1 VSALG
6 EEGAAELAGAFLR
19 DTLAQVQAL
28 PWADPVVATTGD
40 LGALAPAGV
49 ETWLQGEGDLGQR
62 IERVMR
68 RALAD
73 REQAVAL
80 GADTPGLPVRL
91 LEQGRA
97 ALTAGHD
104 AALGP
109 AEDGGF
115 YLLGLRRCP
124 EGLFHDLPW
133 SAVETLAET
142 RARLVSRGLKVALID
157 PWFDVD
163 REQDLARLARLI
175 KQGQVLAEET
185 ARVLRAQRSGR

>member
-1 VSALG
+1 MTREARSGAGLASGRGYTPDMAAVRARVCVFAKPPRPGRVKTRLVSALG

-97 ALTAGHD
+97 ALTAGHQIRGRWWRN
-104 AALGP
+104 AA
-109 AEDGGF
+109 
-115 YLLGLRRCP
+115 
-124 EGLFHDLPW
+124 
-133 SAVETLAET
+133 AV
-142 RARLVSRGLKVALID
+142 R
-157 PWFDVD
+157 
-163 REQDLARLARLI
+163 
-175 KQGQVLAEET
+175 
-185 ARVLRAQRSGR
+185 